1 MVISRVGKSRWG
13 GGGAKGACAPPPPTS
28 QQIGCN
34 PIIFT
39 VFYELVNGG
48 APRQKLTTS
57 YVYQLVRLGSED
69 LFFFSPLLVSSFR
82 WEVMTLFSNGAPPAK
97 NPGSAPV

>member
-1 MVISRVGKSRWG
+1 M
-13 GGGAKGACAPPPPTS
+13 CPPPS

-39 VFYELVNGG
+39 VFYELVNSC
-48 APRQKLTTS
+48 APRQKLMTS

-69 LFFFSPLLVSSFR
+69 LFFSPLLVSSFR

-97 NPGSAPV
+97 KNPGSAPCLEPILTTLI